1 MPEVGR
7 FLFLHSESSC
17 SFYRNENGVV
27 ISYGKLGQIDIATLH
42 RVGFERVTTN
52 RDEGKETEKDTTTTP
67 STPFRRCP
75 QDQSLHSHSHNRTG
89 NRSSAASP
97 AGTSSSC
104 VLPCDTVHTSSLSAL
119 ESLMPDGL
127 QSDLQLER
135 ILTGRSLQ
143 REFVSTH
150 M

>member
-27 ISYGKLGQIDIATLH
+27 IGYGKLGQIDIGTLH

-52 RDEGKETEKDTTTTP
+52 RDKGKETEKDTTTTP
-67 STPFRRCP
+67 STPSRRCP
-75 QDQSLHSHSHNRTG
+75 QDRSLHSHSHNRTG

-104 VLPCDTVHTSSLSAL
+104 VLPCDTVHTSSLSASS
-119 ESLMPDGL
+119 EASSCAGSFPFSFRAGFGD
-127 QSDLQLER
+127 
-135 ILTGRSLQ
+135 TRSSYVP
-143 REFVSTH
+143 FVRT
-150 M
+150 